1 MGWLEERKKEEK
13 ESARY
18 NYWKRQKKLRSSF
31 KRAAGSGGQSCEA
44 ALKRLLEAAEKA
56 ASQL

>member
-31 KRAAGSGGQSCEA
+31 KRAAGSGRKSCKA
-44 ALKRLLEAAEKA
+44 ALKGLLGTVAKA
-56 ASQL
+56 AKQL